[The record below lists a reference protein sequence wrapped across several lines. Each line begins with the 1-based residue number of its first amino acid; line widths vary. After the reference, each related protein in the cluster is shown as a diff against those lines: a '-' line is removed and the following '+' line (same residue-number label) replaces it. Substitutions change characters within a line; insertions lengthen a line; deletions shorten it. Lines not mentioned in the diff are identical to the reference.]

1 MLRDGTWHP
10 DNDSIESHTKL
21 IKELYTNTLKTP
33 IDCTKVDHTKTLP
46 IYTEWLEKLLQQLT
60 TEELTKEL
68 AKRTECDH
76 VYPEGT
82 TDPFCMSCHDIRV
95 DNKE

>member
-33 IDCTKVDHTKTLP
+33 I
-46 IYTEWLEKLLQQLT
+46 E
-60 TEELTKEL
+60 
-68 AKRTECDH
+68 
-76 VYPEGT
+76 
-82 TDPFCMSCHDIRV
+82 
-95 DNKE
+95 